1 MIELKTTERRQQIET
16 SDKTPYN
23 SPVVIFLDFD
33 GVLCTL
39 RQSFAEGDLGQ
50 TLCYLNENCEAN
62 DLLFYFED
70 NELLKEYLIDIIYE
84 DFYG

>member
-1 MIELKTTERRQQIET
+1 MEFKNQLREKLTKE
-16 SDKTPYN
+16 DKKFIMNIFNSNEVYN
-23 SPVVIFLDFD
+23 IMKIHNM
-33 GVLCTL
+33 
-39 RQSFAEGDLGQ
+39 RLGQ
-50 TLCYLNENCEAN
+50 SLCYLNENCEAN